1 MALKRMALLYIIFS
15 TIFAAMKILMIC
27 LGNICRSPMAEGIL
41 QYKADQAGL
50 DWQVDSAGTANY
62 HVGDAPHHLAQKVT
76 KLHGIEISH
85 LRGRQFKKED
95 MLQFDK
101 IFVMD
106 ADNYN
111 DIKRMSRELWDEEKT
126 DFLLNEIYIGQNREV
141 PDPWYGTEKD
151 FHLVYDM
158 FDKAAD
164 RIISQYGNPK
174 E

>member
-50 DWQVDSAGTANY
+50 NWQVDSAGTANY

-111 DIKRMSRELWDEEKT
+111 DIKRMSRELWDEGKT